1 MSEQKRNQMIVTLT
15 MEDIPAYR
23 LMELTDEEL
32 IKVYLSYYPDEVEV
46 A

>member
-1 MSEQKRNQMIVTLT
+1 MTRDQLIVALT

-32 IKVYLSYYPDEVEV
+32 LKVYLSYYPAEKEAV
-46 A
+46 